1 MPFYELLCISSHF
14 KDYKHIKELVTVTAQ
29 HVMNHGGVV
38 RNITSMGTKV
48 LPQRMRSHQQWHTTG
63 DYWTMHFD
71 TSPKVMQALGARMR
85 QDPRV
90 IRVNTIKLGE
100 KLEDIVKTQEKTVSY
115 DGSI

>member
-14 KDYKHIKELVTVTAQ
+14 RDYKHIKDLVTVTAQ

-38 RNITSMGTKV
+38 RKINNLGTRT
-48 LPQRMRSHQQWHTTG
+48 LPQRMRSHQQWQTAG

-71 TSPKVMQALGARMR
+71 SSPSVMQALGARLR

-90 IRVNTIKLGE
+90 IRINTIKLGE
-100 KLEDIVKTQEKTVSY
+100 KLEDIVKTREKTVHY
-115 DGSI
+115 DNS

>member
-1 MPFYELLCISSHF
+1 MASQ
-14 KDYKHIKELVTVTAQ
+14 KHIKELVTVTAQ

-38 RNITSMGTKV
+38 RKITSMGTRV

-71 TSPKVMQALGARMR
+71 ASPKVMQALGARMR

-90 IRVNTIKLGE
+90 IRVNALKLGE
-100 KLEDIVKTQEKTVSY
+100 KLEDIVKPREKTISY
-115 DGSI
+115 GSLI

>member
-14 KDYKHIKELVTVTAQ
+14 KDYKHIKDLVTGTAQ

-38 RNITSMGTKV
+38 RKITSMGTRV
-48 LPQRMRSHQQWHTTG
+48 LPQRMRSHQQWHTNG
-63 DYWTMHFD
+63 DYWSMHFD
-71 TSPKVMQALGARMR
+71 SSPKVMQALGAHMR

-100 KLEDIVKTQEKTVSY
+100 KLEDIVKPREKTTVY
-115 DGSI
+115 GLI